1 MRDIWKD
8 LRYALRTLAKSPGFM
23 VVAVLALG
31 LGIGANTAIFSV
43 FNGMLWRPL
52 PVKDPQQL
60 AVVALNSSAMDFP
73 LNFSYPDFKDYRELK
88 TVFSDMISYTPS
100 PVSFGAEGRP
110 ERAWVEMVSGNYFSM
125 LGLEAVRGRTFAADE
140 GWVLGKDPLIV
151 LGYKYWQGRF
161 GGDPSVV
168 GRTVRVNEHP
178 FTIIGIAPERY
189 HGAYYFLEPD
199 FYVPLT
205 TLPLLDASQANTLNR
220 RGDGFLRVLARLQ
233 PGVTAEQ
240 AMAAAGPTDHR
251 LAQEF
256 PESHKGI
263 TALVMPELA
272 ARPEPGLGGF
282 MSKAVAVFMSLV
294 GLVLLIACANVAN
307 LILTRANGRRK
318 EIATRT
324 ALGASRWRM
333 MRQLLTESILLALFG
348 GVAGLVLARW
358 AALALMS
365 IHVPTYIPLRLFDLR
380 MDWRIFAFSFA
391 AAALTGVV
399 AGMIPALQG
408 SRTNLADVLKTGGR
422 SGGAST
428 GHHRFRNALVVSQI
442 AVSLVLLAC
451 AGFFIRS
458 FQNSAQVDMGFRV
471 DHTLMLSVDLGLQGY
486 SKERAQ
492 QFYKQVHERVR
503 ALPGVR
509 NAAFAAYI
517 PMGYDNSIVNIF
529 PDGQPIEGKSKTETA
544 LDDKVEPAYFRT
556 AGTPVIEG
564 REFTEA
570 DTESA
575 PKVAIVNEEFAKRNW
590 PGQDPIGK
598 AFRTEKDGPL
608 IQVVGMTR
616 TGKYLFLYESPQ
628 SFVYFPIAQRYYSST
643 TLMVQSENDPQQ
655 LTGAVRE
662 QIRQVD
668 PGLPVFGTMTME
680 AHVKYGKPLLPA
692 RLGAMLVGAFGVL
705 GLVLASVGVYGVV
718 AYSVS
723 QRTHEIGIRTALGAQ
738 RSNVVGMVLKQGMT
752 MASIGTS
759 IVVVLAFLLFRGL
772 HSVLYGVKS
781 TDLATL
787 AAVSALLLVVVFAA
801 SYVPAVR
808 ATRVDPVVALREQ

>member
-1 MRDIWKD
+1 
-8 LRYALRTLAKSPGFM
+8 
-23 VVAVLALG
+23 
-31 LGIGANTAIFSV
+31 
-43 FNGMLWRPL
+43 
-52 PVKDPQQL
+52 
-60 AVVALNSSAMDFP
+60 
-73 LNFSYPDFKDYRELK
+73 
-88 TVFSDMISYTPS
+88 
-100 PVSFGAEGRP
+100 
-110 ERAWVEMVSGNYFSM
+110 
-125 LGLEAVRGRTFAADE
+125 
-140 GWVLGKDPLIV
+140 
-151 LGYKYWQGRF
+151 
-161 GGDPSVV
+161 
-168 GRTVRVNEHP
+168 
-178 FTIIGIAPERY
+178 
-189 HGAYYFLEPD
+189 
-199 FYVPLT
+199 
-205 TLPLLDASQANTLNR
+205 
-220 RGDGFLRVLARLQ
+220 
-233 PGVTAEQ
+233 
-240 AMAAAGPTDHR
+240 
-251 LAQEF
+251 
-256 PESHKGI
+256 
-263 TALVMPELA
+263 
-272 ARPEPGLGGF
+272 
-282 MSKAVAVFMSLV
+282 
-294 GLVLLIACANVAN
+294 
-307 LILTRANGRRK
+307 
-318 EIATRT
+318 
-324 ALGASRWRM
+324 
-333 MRQLLTESILLALFG
+333 
-348 GVAGLVLARW
+348 
-358 AALALMS
+358 
-365 IHVPTYIPLRLFDLR
+365 

-517 PMGYDNSIVNIF
+517 PMGYDNSIENIF

-738 RSNVVGMVLKQGMT
+738 RSNVLGMVLKQGMT
-752 MASIGTS
+752 MASIGTG
-759 IVVVLAFLLFRGL
+759 IGVVLAFLLFRGL

-787 AAVSALLLVVVFAA
+787 AAVSALLLAVVFAA